1 MLNKEQ
7 TIASEINHE
16 RVLVLAGPGTGKTT
30 TLISRY
36 KYLIKNCIKPEE
48 IICCTFSRKAA
59 DEIKKRLKE
68 QDDLN
73 IKTYNIGTFHSL
85 ANQALKEL
93 APSINIKV
101 PKEYLTMEKQRK
113 DIIETIKRENPE
125 MFVWQNKK

>member
-36 KYLIKNCIKPEE
+36 KYLIKNGIKPDE

-59 DEIKKRLKE
+59 DEIKKRLNKTLGNVLIMFI
-68 QDDLN
+68 LN
-73 IKTYNIGTFHSL
+73 GFFLKF
-85 ANQALKEL
+85 QA
-93 APSINIKV
+93 P
-101 PKEYLTMEKQRK
+101 
-113 DIIETIKRENPE
+113 
-125 MFVWQNKK
+125 QN